1 MSGKGSVRRGC
12 ASTAVV
18 LIGAPLVFV
27 AGAYA
32 GLAGFSCS
40 GGVIGEG
47 CSGGSWLPAV
57 IVWVL
62 GGLLVLWIA
71 SEAARPGIGTQPSDL
86 VVTMNRPGASAL
98 VCKSCGAQNFQGHE
112 CWRCGRKLLAR

>member
-1 MSGKGSVRRGC
+1 MSGKGSVKRGC
-12 ASTAVV
+12 ASAAVV
-18 LIGAPLVFV
+18 LIGAPLVLI

-71 SEAARPGIGTQPSDL
+71 SEAAKPAAPSGPASTPHSVGT
-86 VVTMNRPGASAL
+86 SAL
-98 VCKSCGAQNFQGHE
+98 VCTACGTQNFQGRS
-112 CWRCGRKLLAR
+112 CWRCGRNLKAG